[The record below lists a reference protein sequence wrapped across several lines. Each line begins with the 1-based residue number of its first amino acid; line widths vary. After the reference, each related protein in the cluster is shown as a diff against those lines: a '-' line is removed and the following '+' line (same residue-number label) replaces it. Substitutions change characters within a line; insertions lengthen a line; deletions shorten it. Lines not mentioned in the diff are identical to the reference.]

1 MESKFN
7 QIDENSFVYKDDNSF
22 FYKTEK
28 YPGPV
33 AIDMKPSK
41 ECQEYHQN
49 SVIQINTKNKSLLK
63 RLYEKHEDSPEL

>member
-22 FYKTEK
+22 FYKPEK

-33 AIDMKPSK
+33 AIDMKP
-41 ECQEYHQN
+41 
-49 SVIQINTKNKSLLK
+49 IIT
-63 RLYEKHEDSPEL
+63 